1 MFRRHVGRSG
11 RCAKWFWVTFEVPG
25 GQGHEFGT
33 SAARWL
39 GAHSHLGPTRAMAL
53 TATRRIELRRRAGT
67 YRGMHRYL
75 QGDARMRQMQV
86 RGMSTEY
93 PHGGD
98 RYLGQWGAVS
108 WIFISRVSS
117 VSSPFVRGA
126 PHTSKST
133 KKCLCRPGGWSG
145 WVLGGQV
152 SCQGHPPG
160 GGIQPPHVSWAYP
173 SIFSRKG
180 PVGTPD
186 KTPKI
191 DQKRHIAAP
200 IANVDQL

>member
-1 MFRRHVGRSG
+1 MS
-11 RCAKWFWVTFEVPG
+11 
-25 GQGHEFGT
+25 
-33 SAARWL
+33 
-39 GAHSHLGPTRAMAL
+39 LGPRQPVGWVPI
-53 TATRRIELRRRAGT
+53 ATWGPHERRPHRRRGALSCVAVQVP
-67 YRGMHRYL
+67 RGYLARYL
-75 QGDARMRQMQV
+75 EGDARMRQMQV

-145 WVLGGQV
+145 WGLGGQV
-152 SCQGHPPG
+152 SCQGHPPVG
-160 GGIQPPHVSWAYP
+160 VSSPPMYLGRIHLFLAEKVPWVP
-173 SIFSRKG
+173 RTN
-180 PVGTPD
+180 P
-186 KTPKI
+186 PKSAKNAI
-191 DQKRHIAAP
+191 
-200 IANVDQL
+200 

>member
-1 MFRRHVGRSG
+1 MSLGPRQPGGWVPIVTWDPHERRRHRRRGALSCV
-11 RCAKWFWVTFEVPG
+11 AVQVPRG
-25 GQGHEFGT
+25 
-33 SAARWL
+33 
-39 GAHSHLGPTRAMAL
+39 HLG
-53 TATRRIELRRRAGT
+53 
-67 YRGMHRYL
+67 RYL
-75 QGDARMRQMQV
+75 EGDARMRQMQV

-126 PHTSKST
+126 PHTSKFT

-145 WVLGGQV
+145 WGLGGQV
-152 SCQGHPPG
+152 SCQGQPPG
-160 GGIQPPHVSWAYP
+160 GGIQPPHVSWPYP

-186 KTPKI
+186 KPPKI
-191 DQKRHIAAP
+191 GQKRHIEAP

>member
-1 MFRRHVGRSG
+1 M
-11 RCAKWFWVTFEVPG
+11 PD
-25 GQGHEFGT
+25 GQGHECRTPTG
-33 SAARWL
+33 RWL
-39 GAHSHLGPTRAMAL
+39 GPHSHLGPTRAMAL

-67 YRGMHRYL
+67 YRGMRRYL

-86 RGMSTEY
+86 RGMSSGY
-93 PHGGD
+93 PHGGG
-98 RYLGQWGAVS
+98 RYLGQWGSVS
-108 WIFISRVSS
+108 WIYISRVSS

-145 WVLGGQV
+145 WGLGGQV
-152 SCQGHPPG
+152 SCQGQPPG
-160 GGIQPPHVSWAYP
+160 GGIQPPHVSWPYP

-186 KTPKI
+186 KPPKI
-191 DQKRHIAAP
+191 GQKRHIAAP